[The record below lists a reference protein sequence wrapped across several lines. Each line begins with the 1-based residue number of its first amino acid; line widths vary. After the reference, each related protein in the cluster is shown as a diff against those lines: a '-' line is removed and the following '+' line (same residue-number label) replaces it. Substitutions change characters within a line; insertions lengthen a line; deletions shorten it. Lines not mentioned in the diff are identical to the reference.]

1 MTPRMY
7 PDLIDVKQEL
17 FELPQMVCPSGLVS
31 VGWADMRLPLQERV
45 IYNKEVQ
52 TMPVETEVPHDYEEQ
67 LRQRI
72 YRERDVEADRIARD
86 KALEEES
93 VKLEQEIEQE
103 IRGTYSTLKPCIT
116 LGFTVRHVQSS
127 PRKNA
132 RVSWQRLSFWI
143 SSNNHRKYSKG
154 LLMTVMTIF
163 ATIVLEQNQKGE
175 NSSLGVWDAVAQST
189 QR

>member
-1 MTPRMY
+1 MLFRSVVIVELLLIIAVDDQSQGARLFPEDADRAVQGRPGRTISGIERIV
-7 PDLIDVKQEL
+7 DLASGVGEPELIEPLALPCPELAEPLALPGRDELEDGVGGRVKIILAIGAHLVGIDR
-17 FELPQMVCPSGLVS
+17 
-31 VGWADMRLPLQERV
+31 DMRLPLQERV

-103 IRGTYSTLKPCIT
+103 IRGTYSIL
-116 LGFTVRHVQSS
+116 
-127 PRKNA
+127 N
-132 RVSWQRLSFWI
+132 
-143 SSNNHRKYSKG
+143 
-154 LLMTVMTIF
+154 LL
-163 ATIVLEQNQKGE
+163 
-175 NSSLGVWDAVAQST
+175 
-189 QR
+189 

>member
-7 PDLIDVKQEL
+7 PDLIDVEQEL
-17 FELPQMVCPSGLVS
+17 YELPQMVFPNVLVS
-31 VGWADMRLPLQERV
+31 VGWADTRLPLQERV

-52 TMPVETEVPHDYEEQ
+52 TMSVETEVPHDYEEQ

-103 IRGTYSTLKPCIT
+103 NTRYIFNLEPSIT
-116 LGFTVRHVQSS
+116 LGLKVRHVQGS

-132 RVSWQRLSFWI
+132 RASWQRLSFWI
-143 SSNNHRKYSKG
+143 S
-154 LLMTVMTIF
+154 
-163 ATIVLEQNQKGE
+163 
-175 NSSLGVWDAVAQST
+175 
-189 QR
+189 